1 MDRNNDKARHSL
13 STFENRELKGLLVK
27 SAGGWET
34 IENRF
39 ATTGHYKETTRFTAN
54 KLDLKGLFFTE
65 DWVYIVCDLVASKL
79 HNQKLKVYRR
89 ELIKGRYLHFLEEGH
104 PLQESL
110 EDPNEFHDYH
120 SWMYVI
126 AVDLVLMGN
135 AVLWA
140 TRTQGTIPIPAE
152 NIELE
157 ISEKRG
163 VISGYL
169 VIDPANPGLKK
180 LRIRPSEIIHVKR
193 PNPSSYYWGLS
204 AFVPGSR
211 AVLFNRFTSEFL
223 NNYYIKGA
231 QPQFAIKIGNA
242 NERSALRLLRSFE
255 QAYTGRQQQR
265 RPIILPAG
273 VDITPTE
280 TKLGDQK
287 LSEYVKLNR
296 ETVINLL
303 GAPKHE
309 FSINES
315 GSMGSEETK
324 QALKNFWARTLLP
337 SQRLVAGNMTKHY
350 RRLGKLDRNHL
361 LMFDN
366 SDVEILQ
373 EDKKAK
379 AELAREMLSV
389 HTINEVRAELYSIEP
404 HPDGDALGPK
414 PFEQSVVGREPA
426 EEEPEEKA
434 LTQKDL
440 KLDDW
445 FETKAQIRNAK
456 ADQDEEQITELG
468 LNIYLAVL
476 DELLSVVSSE
486 LARVTK
492 SYASLTVKE
501 FQNSSQS
508 LKNIFL
514 EIFSDYEESFTE
526 GFTNITES
534 SFDYGFA
541 TAFETPFSKQ
551 LQHTLLSD
559 SISAGDDAS
568 RAQLR
573 VRGIKAFS
581 GFSEATTESMM
592 GVIEAG
598 LARHKAQ
605 DEILIDL
612 KEKVLNANARTFQLR
627 RMGRTESYTAQ
638 ALGKESGFRIAAK
651 ENPDLRKMWLTSG
664 SSAVRDEHIPL
675 HRETVGINETFSN
688 GLRFPHDPNGSAKQV
703 VNCVCDVVIVGDQ
716 SDA

>member
-13 STFENRELKGLLVK
+13 SSFENRELKGLLVK
-27 SAGGWET
+27 SAGGWT
-34 IENRF
+34 TLENSF
-39 ATTGHYKETTRFTAN
+39 GSSGHYKETTRFTAN

-163 VISGYL
+163 IISGYL
-169 VIDPANPGLKK
+169 VTDPANPGLKK
-180 LRIRPSEIIHVKR
+180 LRINPSEVIHIKK

-350 RRLGKLDRNHL
+350 RRLGKLDKNHL
-361 LMFDN
+361 LLFDN

-379 AELAREMLSV
+379 AELAGEMLSV

-414 PFEQSVVGREPA
+414 PFEQTVVGSKPQENS
-426 EEEPEEKA
+426 EEKS

-440 KLDDW
+440 KIDEW
-445 FETKAQIRNAK
+445 FETKAQIRNAR

-468 LNIYLAVL
+468 LNVYLATL
-476 DELLSVVSSE
+476 DELMPVVSSE
-486 LARVTK
+486 LARATK
-492 SYASLTVKE
+492 CYAALTVKE
-501 FQNSSQS
+501 SQGSSKS

-526 GFTNITES
+526 GFTNITEN
-534 SFDYGFA
+534 SFDYGLA
-541 TAFETPFSKQ
+541 SAYESPFPKQ
-551 LQHTLLSD
+551 FQD
-559 SISAGDDAS
+559 SPLFDAISNIDDKG
-568 RAQLR
+568 RAQLKA
-573 VRGIKAFS
+573 RGIKAFS
-581 GFSEATTESMM
+581 GFSEGTTESMM
-592 GVIEAG
+592 SVIETG
-598 LARHKAQ
+598 LARNKTQ

-612 KEKVLNANARTFQLR
+612 KEKVLNANARAFQLR
-627 RMGRTESYTAQ
+627 RIGRTESYTAQ
-638 ALGKESGFRIAAK
+638 ALGKEAGFRIAAK
-651 ENPDLRKMWLTSG
+651 ENPGLRKMWLTSG
-664 SSAVRDEHIPL
+664 SMAVRDEHIPL
-675 HRETVGINETFSN
+675 HKETVGINEIFSI
-688 GLRFPHDPNGSAKQV
+688 GLRFPHDPNGSAKEV
-703 VNCVCDVVIVGDQ
+703 VNCVCDVVLVGDQ
-716 SDA
+716 GDA